1 MSQTWEEYL
10 ILRFGEAEL
19 VEEQVEL
26 RMARGWQPLGGVS
39 VAIGNHGSFYC
50 QAMVRTREA
59 RLADWTQHGR
69 EPVTR
74 HTEGGR

>member
-1 MSQTWEEYL
+1 MSQPWEEYL

-19 VEEQVEL
+19 VEEQVEQRL
-26 RMARGWQPLGGVS
+26 ARGWQPLGGVS

-59 RLADWTQHGR
+59 RLADWTRHGI
-69 EPVTR
+69 EPVTSPS
-74 HTEGGR
+74 GGR